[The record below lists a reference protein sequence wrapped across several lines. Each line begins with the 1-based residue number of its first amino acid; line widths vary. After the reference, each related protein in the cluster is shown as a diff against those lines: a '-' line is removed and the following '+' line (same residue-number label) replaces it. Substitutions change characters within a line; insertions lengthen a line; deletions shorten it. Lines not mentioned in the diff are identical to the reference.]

1 MKQENTSTQ
10 ITAIGKFKRVMALRL
25 KPNTDMLL
33 ELEKACKEHNIA
45 NGVIVSGIGG
55 VTKAA
60 FCDPQYFSNRKQP
73 YNYGDPI
80 IVETHLSIS
89 GVSGIICHD
98 DDGTINMHVHVAFS
112 DEEGH
117 CYAGHLVE
125 GTRVM
130 LTVDLVIAE
139 LEGISMTR
147 KMDEKLG
154 VMMFSPVQE

>member
-1 MKQENTSTQ
+1 MAQDNSDTQ
-10 ITAIGKFKRVMALRL
+10 ITAIGSFNRVMVLRL

-33 ELEKACKEHNIA
+33 GLEKACKEHNIS

-55 VTKAA
+55 VTRAA
-60 FCDPQYFSNRKQP
+60 FCDPQYFADRKQP

-80 IVETHLSIS
+80 VVETHLSIS
-89 GVSGIICHD
+89 GMSGFICHD
-98 DDGTINMHVHVAFS
+98 DDGTINMHVHVSFS

-130 LTVDLVIAE
+130 LTVDVVIAE
-139 LEGISMTR
+139 LKGLSMTR
-147 KMDEKLG
+147 KMDQELG
-154 VMMFSPVQE
+154 VMVLYPVQE